1 MASLEIIT
9 ELEGTT
15 ARLVLSGRLDAA
27 SADAL
32 SAAIPGGTELQ
43 MLILDMGSCTYV
55 SSMGIRVILSQHKA
69 LVPRGGRLE
78 LVNVQPEIKRVFEL
92 SGLTQLV
99 TVREKA
105 REISLEGLQ
114 YLAEGV
120 FGEVFRID
128 DETIVKLYR
137 KGVDAAVV
145 EKEKVFSRAAF
156 VAGIPTAISYD
167 IVSSGDRLG
176 IAYEMLGADSLAAL
190 MRREPEQMSDHARLM
205 AQLARTIHS
214 TEADTSVFPNMK
226 AAAFGWLDTMAPLL
240 EPDDVALLKTKIEA
254 IPDET
259 TCVHFDLH
267 GGNVMVVNGEP
278 VVIDMGDF
286 SHGSHYFDLG
296 LTTMIYW
303 PLVGICERV
312 TKLPNE
318 LGAVFLEHFLD
329 HYFADLPAE
338 ERERFERDRPFFAS
352 LRFLHSI
359 PLLEAVPEF
368 RAPILGVLRNTLIP
382 MMRAGS

>member
-1 MASLEIIT
+1 MAGLAI
-9 ELEGTT
+9 TT
-15 ARLVLSGRLDAA
+15 AIDGDIARLGLAGRLDAT

-32 SAAIPGGTELQ
+32 SAAIPADPALRTLV
-43 MLILDMGSCTYV
+43 LDLDACTYV
-55 SSMGIRVILSQHKA
+55 SSMGIRVILSQHKTLA
-69 LVPRGGRLE
+69 PRGGRVE
-78 LVNVQPEIKRVFEL
+78 LINVQPDLKRLFEL

-99 TVREKA
+99 TIRDKA
-105 REISLEGLQ
+105 REITLEGLE
-114 YLAEGV
+114 YLSEGV

-137 KGVDAAVV
+137 QGVDPAVV
-145 EKEKVFSRAAF
+145 EKEKIFSRAAF
-156 VAGIPTAISYD
+156 VAGVPTAISYD
-167 IVSSGDRLG
+167 IVSAGDRLG

-190 MRREPEQMSDHARLM
+190 MRKSPEQMSDHARLM
-205 AQLARTIHS
+205 AQLARTIHN
-214 TEADTSVFPNMK
+214 TQADTAVFPDMK
-226 AAAFGWLDTMAPLL
+226 ASAFGWLDTMAPLL
-240 EPDDVALLKTKIEA
+240 EPDDVALLRRKIEA
-254 IPDET
+254 IPAAT

-286 SHGSHYFDLG
+286 SHGSPLFDLG

-329 HYFADLPAE
+329 HYFADLPRV
-338 ERERFERDRPFFAS
+338 ERERFERDRPFYAS

-359 PLLEAVPEF
+359 PLLEAVPDF
-368 RAPILGVLRNTLIP
+368 RAQILGVLRNTLIP
-382 MMRAGS
+382 MMRAGG